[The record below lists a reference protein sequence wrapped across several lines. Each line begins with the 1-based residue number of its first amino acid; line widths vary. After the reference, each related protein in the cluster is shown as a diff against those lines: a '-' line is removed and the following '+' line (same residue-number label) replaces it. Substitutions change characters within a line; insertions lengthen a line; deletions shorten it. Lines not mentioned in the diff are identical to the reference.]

1 MKEEFDYSRLL
12 GKIVEKFNTR
22 EKFATAMNL
31 SADSISD
38 KLNNK
43 TIWKQSDIDKAT
55 YLLNIDTT
63 EIGLYFFYKKSSNIT
78 DSGNSNKKSLQSLAT
93 GKGFNHRILNTN
105 LNAGKHQIGVLVTL
119 ISC

>member
-1 MKEEFDYSRLL
+1 MKEEAMKEEFDYSRLL

-63 EIGLYFFYKKSSNIT
+63 EIGLYFFTKKV
-78 DSGNSNKKSLQSLAT
+78 
-93 GKGFNHRILNTN
+93 RI
-105 LNAGKHQIGVLVTL
+105 
-119 ISC
+119 

>member
-63 EIGLYFFYKKSSNIT
+63 EIGLYFFYKKKFEHN
-78 DSGNSNKKSLQSLAT
+78 GFWKFEQKKPPKFGDWKRLL
-93 GKGFNHRILNTN
+93 NHRILSTN
-105 LNAGKHQIGVLVTL
+105 YQQASKIIRALVIL
-119 ISC
+119 FI